1 MVEYHHDV
9 EHVAAWDR
17 SQAGGHSVRRMVS
30 SVLQRLLVVV
40 PFVVV
45 AACGAEPAPSAD
57 SPSTS
62 AEATTTTT
70 TTTTVT
76 TTTTTPA
83 PFAAADGRNLDACA
97 DGTCEV
103 FVASGDNLPNA
114 SGIGPVQITVQDGMV
129 TIAHGA
135 ASGMAGSLSGY
146 PGMPQQINNQV
157 FLIVA
162 VQDGQ
167 GVVRLSLA

>member
-1 MVEYHHDV
+1 
-9 EHVAAWDR
+9 
-17 SQAGGHSVRRMVS
+17 MVS

-40 PFVVV
+40 PFMLV
-45 AACGAEPAPSAD
+45 AACGAESTPSAE
-57 SPSTS
+57 SPPTS
-62 AEATTTTT
+62 VEATTTTT
-70 TTTTVT
+70 TTTTT
-76 TTTTTPA
+76 AA
-83 PFAAADGRNLDACA
+83 PFAAADGRNLDACG

-135 ASGMAGSLSGY
+135 TSGMAGSLSGY

-162 VQDGQ
+162 VQNGQ
-167 GVVRLSLA
+167 GVLRLSLA

>member
-1 MVEYHHDV
+1 
-9 EHVAAWDR
+9 
-17 SQAGGHSVRRMVS
+17 MVS

-40 PFVVV
+40 PFVMV
-45 AACGAEPAPSAD
+45 AACGAEPAPPAE
-57 SPSTS
+57 SPPTS
-62 AEATTTTT
+62 VEATTT

-76 TTTTTPA
+76 TTTTTAA
-83 PFAAADGRNLDACA
+83 PFAAADGRNLDACV

-135 ASGMAGSLSGY
+135 SSGMAGSLSGY

-167 GVVRLSLA
+167 GVLRLSLV

>member
-1 MVEYHHDV
+1 
-9 EHVAAWDR
+9 
-17 SQAGGHSVRRMVS
+17 MVS

-45 AACGAEPAPSAD
+45 AACGAEPAPQAEN
-57 SPSTS
+57 PPTS
-62 AEATTTTT
+62 VKAT

-76 TTTTTPA
+76 TTTTTAA
-83 PFAAADGRNLDACA
+83 PFAAVDGRNLEACA

-103 FVASGDNLPNA
+103 FVASGDSLPNA

-135 ASGMAGSLSGY
+135 TSGMAGSLSGY

-167 GVVRLSLA
+167 GVLRLSLA